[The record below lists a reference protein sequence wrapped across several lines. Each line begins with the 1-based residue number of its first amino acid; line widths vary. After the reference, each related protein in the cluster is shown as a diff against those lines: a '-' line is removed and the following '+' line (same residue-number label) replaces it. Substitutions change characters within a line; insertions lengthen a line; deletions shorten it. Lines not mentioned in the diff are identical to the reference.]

1 MFVLWECEKADYSD
15 SVGRYRYDEPERPG
29 RNHQLFAWAK
39 PENVHETALDVFMA
53 AIQLLQDKGYQPRYS
68 YPPHDCSHDRRGVA
82 ILDDCFGLCPGKWGF
97 VDIQGRNLCRIDTVP
112 GIRFTITKPKPEQ
125 TEMERWK
132 ASMPELSDYL
142 RKKETD
148 SFSEAE
154 KLSVLLSYDGC
165 MARYGVAMKKW
176 ISEMPDA

>member
-53 AIQLLQDKGYQPRYS
+53 AIQLLKDGGYCLRYLPPCDVSMDSLYLAGNNRNILRLIPAIKRDKGTR
-68 YPPHDCSHDRRGVA
+68 DRLV
-82 ILDDCFGLCPGKWGF
+82 
-97 VDIQGRNLCRIDTVP
+97 
-112 GIRFTITKPKPEQ
+112 ITPPKPEQ
-125 TEMERWK
+125 TEMEKWK
-132 ASMPELSDYL
+132 ASMPELPDYL

-148 SFSEAE
+148 SFSEA
-154 KLSVLLSYDGC
+154 LLSYDGC

-176 ISEMPDA
+176 VREMPDA